1 MQQPLAIKCFT
12 DSGCSA
18 YLIGCR
24 ATGKALLVDPKVGK
38 QALYQQTA
46 RDYGL
51 SIVAV
56 LDTHTHADHL
66 SGSSV
71 LAKNGV
77 ELWMS
82 ASTQCARPHRALSDG
97 ENVQLGELSF
107 RVLAVP
113 GHTDD
118 SIALFGHGI
127 VVTGDSLLVGSLA
140 RADFRGSDPARL
152 FDSVQKKLMSLP
164 DETVVFAG
172 HNYRDLLFSTIGHER
187 RHNPD
192 LQYRNGA
199 EFARHAAVVEGAGNT
214 PDVDA
219 ILALNLEA
227 NPKLPESGA
236 PVAACCAATV
246 SVPNAPRPMEKTPE
260 ELAPERERITARG
273 NWLDVRDPHEYR
285 AAHIP
290 GAKSYPLSELGLHLS
305 ELRRSEPVVLSC
317 RSGVRSMTAAKTLRY
332 LGVLD
337 QPINM
342 SGGFL
347 RWSELGLPSEA
358 GAAR

>member
-1 MQQPLAIKCFT
+1 MQPVTIKCFT

-24 ATGKALLVDPKVGK
+24 ATGQALLVDPKAGK
-38 QALYQQTA
+38 QATYLQAA
-46 RDYGL
+46 RDFGL
-51 SIVAV
+51 RIVAV

-66 SGSSV
+66 SGSSG
-71 LAKNGV
+71 LAKDGV

-82 ASTQCARPHRALSDG
+82 ADSRCARPHRRLEDG
-97 ENVQLGELSF
+97 ESVKVGELAF
-107 RVLAVP
+107 RVIAVP

-118 SIALFGHGI
+118 SIALFGHGL
-127 VVTGDSLLVGSLA
+127 VVTGDSLLVGGLA

-152 FDSVQKKLMSLP
+152 FDSVAKKLASLP
-164 DETVVFAG
+164 DETIVFAG
-172 HNYRDLLFSTIGHER
+172 HNYRDLLFSTIGHEK

-192 LQYRNGA
+192 LQFAGGA
-199 EFARHAAVVEGAGNT
+199 EFARHVAVVEGAGNS

-227 NPKLPESGA
+227 DPKLPDSGA
-236 PVAACCAATV
+236 PVAACCAAGP
-246 SVPNAPRPMEKTPE
+246 SVPSGPRPVEQTPE
-260 ELAPERERITARG
+260 ELAPQRTRFTESS
-273 NWLDVRDPHEYR
+273 NWFDVRDPHEYR

-290 GAKSYPLSELGLHLS
+290 GAQSYPLSELGFHLR
-305 ELRRSEPVVLSC
+305 ELARKDPVVLSC

-342 SGGFL
+342 TGGIL
-347 RWSELGLPSEA
+347 RWTELRLPVES